1 MPIDARNASLADPV
15 NRDFAAEVLKG
26 LSAADKNLPCRFF
39 YDAVGSELFEDITR
53 TKDYYPTRTETAIL
67 REQAG
72 VLMEGATG
80 AILVEFGSGS
90 STKTELLLDR
100 ARDLRAYVPIDVS
113 PTALAGAVRRL
124 GERFPRLSVEPV
136 VADFTGTVELPED
149 CADASRIGFFP
160 GSTIGNFSP
169 SEAQS
174 LLRTMAVTL
183 GDGARL
189 ILGVDLRKDARR
201 LVAAYNDDEGVTA
214 AFNLNLLARI
224 NRELGGTFDLQFF
237 RHEAIWNPVAGRVE
251 MYLISERQQTIDIL
265 GRPFQF
271 RAEERIH
278 TENSYK
284 YTLQGLGLAAA
295 AGGWAS
301 RRTFLD
307 ADGLFAVAE
316 LTAD

>member
-1 MPIDARNASLADPV
+1 MPFDARNASLADPV

-67 REQAG
+67 RAHASDLMAG
-72 VLMEGATG
+72 AAGAV
-80 AILVEFGSGS
+80 LVEFGSGS
-90 STKTELLLDR
+90 STKTELLLDH
-100 ARDLRAYVPIDVS
+100 ARDLCAYIPIDVS
-113 PTALAGAVRRL
+113 PTALEGAVRRL
-124 GERFPRLSVEPV
+124 GERFPLLPVKPV
-136 VADFTGTVELPED
+136 VADFTTSVQLPAD
-149 CADASRIGFFP
+149 CADAPRIGFFP

-169 SEAQS
+169 SEAQA

-183 GDGARL
+183 GHGARL

-224 NRELGGTFDLQFF
+224 NRELGGAFDLQFF

-251 MYLISERQQTIDIL
+251 MYLISERQQTIEVL
-265 GRPFQF
+265 GQPFQF

-284 YTLQGLGLAAA
+284 YTLQGLGMTAG
-295 AGGWAS
+295 AGGWS
-301 RRTFLD
+301 IRRTFLD

-316 LTAD
+316 LTAA